1 MVGGMHSDVKSAQA
15 IGVVPRVFVGVV
27 EGAERGLIRC
37 SRPRVGSFCSF
48 GSNVTLPYS
57 Q

>member
-37 SRPRVGSFCSF
+37 SHVWGAFAAL
-48 GSNVTLPYS
+48 VVM
-57 Q
+57 